1 MKGKDVVAVDRK
13 AGNLA
18 LAFVLWAGKKSW
30 GQGWE
35 LKAKSLLITGMISLN
50 LRRDWLIL
58 IYVVAALNDIIFH
71 ANLPHQLLT
80 HAELNWAE
88 QESEE
93 EEGTGELRVVRALL
107 KNNNVKKQFSSPE
120 LGKILMECYYV
131 LDNF

>member
-1 MKGKDVVAVDRK
+1 
-13 AGNLA
+13 
-18 LAFVLWAGKKSW
+18 
-30 GQGWE
+30 
-35 LKAKSLLITGMISLN
+35 MISLN

-80 HAELNWAE
+80 HAELSWAE

-107 KNNNVKKQFSSPE
+107 KNNNVKKQYSSPE